1 MRYDL
6 VVNTLLIRAL
16 RDKKFSVFGGDQW
29 RPFVHCKDVARAFK
43 LVIESDKKVTHK
55 QIFNV
60 GSDDMNFTIDQIG
73 DKVSAK
79 FPEAEYNTVDEDV
92 DKRNYKVSFNKIV
105 TKLGFEKKYD
115 IEMGLDEMIEKIN
128 EDDSLLDYEDKIYSN
143 FSQLKDSFL
152 ES

>member
-1 MRYDL
+1 MINKISSKESSLFKYAKK
-6 VVNTLLIRAL
+6 LISKSNFRK
-16 RDKKFSVFGGDQW
+16 REKKFIVEGFREIQ
-29 RPFVHCKDVARAFK
+29 HCKN
-43 LVIESDKKVTHK
+43 S
-55 QIFNV
+55 
-60 GSDDMNFTIDQIG
+60 NFTIDQIG

-79 FPEAEYNTVDEDV
+79 FPHAEYNTVDEDV
-92 DKRNYKVSFNKIV
+92 DKRNYKVSFDKIT

-115 IEMGLDEMIEKIN
+115 IEMGLNEMIEKIN